1 LKYLAQAESIS
12 EAARIIEQGGLE
24 INGKIH
30 RDPTTK
36 LDTSV
41 DATYEV
47 RLGKR
52 KFVRIIV
59 ESI

>member
-1 LKYLAQAESIS
+1 LKYLAQVESIS
-12 EAARIIEQGGLE
+12 GAARIIEQGGLE
-24 INGKIH
+24 INGKIV
-30 RDPTTK
+30 RDPMVK

-41 DATYEV
+41 DGSYEV

-59 ESI
+59 D